1 MSKENIKDKKAIVK
15 KVLKITG
22 NVLVYLLMAIAMF
35 VLVISI
41 TSKKDSDGTATVFG
55 YQLRFVQSDS
65 MEECELTDVSN
76 FEIKSIRVKSCV
88 FVDVAP
94 ESEEEKAE
102 WYKSLKVGDV
112 LTFKY
117 VYSRQETITHRI
129 VNIEEK
135 TTGGYIITL
144 EGDNKNAET
153 DLMQQTIDTSL
164 TDSPNYII
172 GKVTGQSYVLGLL
185 VYAFKTPVGIVCLI
199 IIPCLI
205 IIAFEVIRL
214 VKVFGK
220 DKKEKLQAEKK
231 KQDDEIEELKRQ
243 LAELQNKKNDTVPV
257 EVSET
262 PPVEKPIVVPEPPVE
277 TPIVVSETP
286 PTEIKEDVSHSET
299 TESTVKDTEPIIE
312 NTEKN
317 KPVEGEE

>member
-1 MSKENIKDKKAIVK
+1 MMSKENMKDKKAIVK

-65 MEECELTDVSN
+65 MEECELTDVSK

-135 TTGGYIITL
+135 ITGGYIITL

-243 LAELQNKKNDTVPV
+243 LAELQNMKNDTVPV
-257 EVSET
+257 EV
-262 PPVEKPIVVPEPPVE
+262 P
-277 TPIVVSETP
+277 ETP
-286 PTEIKEDVSHSET
+286 PTEIKEDVLHGET
-299 TESTVKDTEPIIE
+299 TDTTTDTTVVESEPIIE
-312 NTEKN
+312 NTENN